1 MENTIVAIATPPG
14 KAGVGIVRISG
25 EKSIDILR
33 LFTREKDIVFTP
45 RSMYL
50 KMIYL
55 TNISDI
61 ALVVY
66 FPAPNSFTGE
76 DVVEIQAHGGY
87 FLLQKIVDQ
96 AVEFGAVMAM
106 PGEFSRR
113 AFLNGKM
120 TFDQAEGMIDVIN
133 AESTAQARAGSELL
147 KGELAKK
154 IDTLQN
160 FLTDMLAEIETKLDY
175 PEYEFSE
182 QEDSDILSN
191 LDTIIKELEAL
202 LSTHKQGVLIKN
214 GVRVAIVG
222 EPNVGKSS
230 ILNAMIDSE
239 KAIVTAIPGT
249 TRDIV
254 EAEYEYKGI
263 LFRLFDTAG
272 LRESGDV
279 VEKIGI
285 ERAKEKIKDCDIVLA
300 VSEFDKEVNFDL
312 LTDAP
317 VLFIKNK
324 IDLSSKKQYANA
336 IGVSAKDKTNID
348 ILKQRIFDLVLTS
361 EYDGNA
367 FYLTNIRHIE
377 CVENALECLQNAKQ
391 NFKNTTLD
399 FVVFDIKLAWD
410 YLGQISG
417 KSSDEDIIDRIF
429 SKFCLGK

>member
-1 MENTIVAIATPPG
+1 METTIVAIATPPG

-25 EKSIDILR
+25 ERSLDILR
-33 LFTREKDIVFTP
+33 LFTREHEMYFTP

-50 KMIYL
+50 KMVFL
-55 TNISDI
+55 KDISDI

-87 FLLQKIVDQ
+87 FLLQKIVEQ
-96 AVEFGAVMAM
+96 AVEFGATMAM

-120 TFDQAEGMIDVIN
+120 TFDQAEGMIDIIN

-147 KGELAKK
+147 KGELAKQ
-154 IDTLQN
+154 IDILQN
-160 FLTDMLAEIETKLDY
+160 SLTDMLAEIETKLDY
-175 PEYEFSE
+175 PEYEFSKE
-182 QEDSDILSN
+182 EDDDILTKLVFVTN
-191 LDTIIKELEAL
+191 ELTKL

-230 ILNAMIDSE
+230 LLNAMVDSE

-254 EAEYEYKGI
+254 EAEYEYNGI

-285 ERAKEKIKDCDIVLA
+285 NRAKEKIKDSDIVLA
-300 VSEFDKEVNFDL
+300 VSEFDKDVSFDL
-312 LTDAP
+312 DTTAP
-317 VLFIKNK
+317 ILYIKNK
-324 IDLSSKKQYANA
+324 IDLATKKEFKNA
-336 IGVSAKDKTNID
+336 IGISAKDKTNID
-348 ILKQRIFDLVLTS
+348 ILKQKIFDLVMTS
-361 EYDGNA
+361 NYDGNA
-367 FYLTNIRHIE
+367 FYLTNLRHIE
-377 CVENALECLQNAKQ
+377 CVQNALESLSRAKQ
-391 NFKNTTLD
+391 NFNNTTLD

-417 KSSDEDIIDRIF
+417 KSSSEDIIDRIF
-429 SKFCLGK
+429 AKFCLGK

>member
-14 KAGVGIVRISG
+14 KAGVGIVRVSG

-33 LFTREKDIVFTP
+33 LFTRENEMIFTP
-45 RSMYL
+45 RAMFL
-50 KMIYL
+50 KMIFL
-55 TNISDI
+55 KNISDI

-87 FLLQKIVDQ
+87 FLLQKIVEQ
-96 AVEFGAVMAM
+96 AVEYGAVTAM

-120 TFDQAEGMIDVIN
+120 TFDQAEGMIDIIN

-154 IDTLQN
+154 IDILQN
-160 FLTDMLAEIETKLDY
+160 HLTNMLAEIETKLDY

-182 QEDSDILSN
+182 QEDSDILNN
-191 LDTIIKELEAL
+191 LDNVTCELGNL
-202 LSTHKQGVLIKN
+202 LSTHKQGFLIKN

-230 ILNAMIDSE
+230 LLNAMIDSE

-272 LRESGDV
+272 LRESIDV

-285 ERAKEKIKDCDIVLA
+285 DRAKEKIKDCDIVLA
-300 VSEFDKEVNFDL
+300 VSEFDKDINFDL
-312 LTDAP
+312 FTDAP
-317 VLFIKNK
+317 VLYIKNK
-324 IDLSSKKQYANA
+324 IDLSSQKEYKNA
-336 IGVSAKDKTNID
+336 IGISAKDKTNID
-348 ILKQRIFDLVLTS
+348 ILKQKIFDLVMTGG
-361 EYDGNA
+361 YDGNA
-367 FYLTNIRHIE
+367 FYLTNLRHID
-377 CVENALECLQNAKQ
+377 CVQNALECLQNAKQ

-399 FVVFDIKLAWD
+399 FVVFDVKLAWD

-417 KSSDEDIIDRIF
+417 KSSSEDIIDRIF